1 MEGKGKRTLPQGKC
15 IKLKVK
21 DVWIPEY
28 HYDLEGL
35 VLNYHDLTLAQE
47 VDQSLKKTLS
57 KVKYLAGCGSA
68 RVVQEGV
75 RSAR

>member
-47 VDQSLKKTLS
+47 INRSFEKTL
-57 KVKYLAGCGSA
+57 
-68 RVVQEGV
+68 
-75 RSAR
+75 